1 MSRATINCVSE
12 LRHFKN
18 MAVKNFLTISN
29 KTIFSTFLGPTT
41 LFHFNCMLLS
51 NSFTF
56 ETDNFLSKIIIVTI
70 RDNDNNEE
78 PGVARG
84 KNFEKEKC

>member
-1 MSRATINCVSE
+1 
-12 LRHFKN
+12 
-18 MAVKNFLTISN
+18 
-29 KTIFSTFLGPTT
+29 
-41 LFHFNCMLLS
+41 MLLS